1 MKMKIVKSR
10 AYTFWH
16 NSDENY
22 DSSIVSWT
30 RTEAGEV
37 VYGVIAEDETTAVI
51 ATNLTYEQLVEF
63 YMNEFDFHPGHASYV
78 AEVAAIAAAE
88 KAYNT

>member
-22 DSSIVSWT
+22 DSSSVSWT

-37 VYGVIAEDETTAVI
+37 VYGVIAEDETTVVI
-51 ATNLTYEQLVEF
+51 ATDLTYEQLVEL
-63 YMNEFDFHPGHASYV
+63 YMNEFDFHPGDALAV
-78 AEVAAIAAAE
+78 AEIAEE